1 MECLEELLE
10 GKAQALDIPIDSMKT
25 FVEKFNSE
33 IPSKYPNCIIEAD
46 INDLERA
53 HDTISLKWKVQ
64 TASGVL
70 SYNISDNKFIL
81 NIN

>member
-10 GKAQALDIPIDSMKT
+10 GKAQALDIPIDSMKS

-33 IPSKYPNCIIEAD
+33 IPSKYPNCSIEAD

-53 HDTISLKWKVQ
+53 RDTISLKWKAQ
-64 TASGVL
+64 TASGAL
-70 SYNISDNKFIL
+70 SYDFLANKFIL
-81 NIN
+81 TIN